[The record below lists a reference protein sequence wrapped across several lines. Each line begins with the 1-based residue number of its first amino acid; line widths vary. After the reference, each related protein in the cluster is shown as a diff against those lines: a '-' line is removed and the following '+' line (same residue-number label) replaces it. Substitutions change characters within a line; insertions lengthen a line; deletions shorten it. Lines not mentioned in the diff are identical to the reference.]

1 MAIKL
6 EVELHNSVSSVGAD
20 SGDGQQGRRNLL
32 SVLDHPHVSPHL
44 TVFTGDGITLSVIQ
58 AR

>member
-1 MAIKL
+1 MKL
-6 EVELHNSVSSVGAD
+6 ELKLHNSVSSVGAD
-20 SGDGQQGRRNLL
+20 SGDGQKGRRNLL

-44 TVFTGDGITLSVIQ
+44 TVFTGDWITLSVIQ